1 MSTNRPRRGTWAR
14 RLFGGIVAAVL
25 VLGAAAPS
33 VAFAAD
39 GQGIA
44 SHAPE
49 HHKTIRANGDG
60 TYDLTLSVTG
70 ESEESQTSTPADVVV
85 VVDCSTSMN
94 EGIDGRGSKSRMQAA
109 HDAVSSLASALLTD
123 ENAALPAEQQVQMSV
138 VTFGTH
144 ADVAQGFTANAS
156 AVSNAV
162 ATRAPENNGTNWEA
176 GLKKAN
182 EQSSGRA
189 NAKKYV
195 VFLSDGNPTFR
206 DSAEGYKR
214 SDEGFLGLLR
224 MDSKNDDGTYGLG
237 DSDPKGRNYNA
248 AKAEANRRD
257 SSVSFYAVSA
267 ARDASN
273 MSKLAADA
281 NGAYLD
287 GTTASNLAD
296 AFAKIAQTIKKST
309 LYKDVKIADKLSQ
322 WVTGTA
328 ADGSIEN
335 VRYAKGDSAWTN
347 APAAS
352 VNGDSLTWDLSSI
365 GELEKGVTY
374 SVTFTI
380 RPSATAYE
388 DVAAKGTQQTYETND
403 QGGTYV
409 EYKTV
414 AHETGKE
421 DVVSDAKT
429 DLYELPT
436 IDLAAP
442 SPTTLAS
449 GTITGTKTLTGR
461 NLSAGEFNFTI
472 AAADGSAENT
482 PLPST
487 TEVANA
493 ADGSFSFGDITFG
506 RAGTYLYDI
515 AEDTSN
521 PPAGVTA
528 VTMGSKQVKVVV
540 KSDGRGGLTVNAE
553 LPEEGLAFENAY
565 DAEDAT
571 VSVNATKAITAPEGI
586 EAPVLNDG
594 DFQFTMTA
602 NTEGAPLPAETTV
615 SNRGGNVT
623 FGAMTFTKDML
634 GGAMEKT
641 FSYTITESGEKAG
654 VTNDGPKSFEV
665 TVRDDGAGKLVAQV
679 SGDLAFVN
687 SYAVAPVSYSVTQD
701 VSIKKELT
709 GRALAEGEFSFELVE
724 GESVV
729 ATATNAAD
737 GTVSLPSITYTTP
750 GEHNYTVREVRGNAG
765 GVTYDDNEYGITVSV
780 TDNGAGQLVAQAKSD
795 DDITFE
801 NAYVATPAT
810 ISLSATKVLDGR
822 DLTDGEFS
830 FVLENN
836 GQVMDTATNA
846 ADGTVSFRELTL
858 KTAGTYTF
866 AVSEV
871 QGNEEGV
878 TYDTAKYTITV
889 TVSDN
894 GAGQLV
900 ASVEGDNPTF
910 TNTYVKPAEPAEEPT
925 PPASP
930 DDSGAST
937 ESEKQMPQTGDTNNA
952 ALPAA
957 VAIIAVVCIA
967 AGVVVSRKKRQ

>member
-1 MSTNRPRRGTWAR
+1 MSTNRLRRGTWAR

-25 VLGAAAPS
+25 VLGVTAPS
-33 VAFAAD
+33 IAFAAD

-49 HHKTIRANGDG
+49 HHKTIQANGDG

-94 EGIDGRGSKSRMQAA
+94 KGIGDWAGKSRMQAA

-144 ADVAQGFTANAS
+144 ADVTQAFTADAS
-156 AVSNAV
+156 AVSSAV
-162 ATRAPENNGTNWEA
+162 PTQADEGNGTNWEA
-176 GLKKAN
+176 GLALAN
-182 EQSSGRA
+182 KQVGRT

-195 VFLSDGNPTFR
+195 VFLSDGNPTFH
-206 DSAEGYKR
+206 DTQGTVEH
-214 SDEGFLGLLR
+214 ELIGFHWTTPEKANQYGCYGNGT
-224 MDSKNDDGTYGLG
+224 SDDGHCY
-237 DSDPKGRNYNA
+237 DF

-257 SSVSFYAVSA
+257 PSVSFYAVSA
-267 ARDASN
+267 ASDASN
-273 MSKLAADA
+273 MSKLASET
-281 NGAYLD
+281 NGTYLD

-296 AFAKIAQTIKKST
+296 AFVQIAQTIKKSA
-309 LYKDVKIADKLSQ
+309 LYKDVKIADELSQ

-335 VRYAKGDSAWTN
+335 VRYAKGDSTWTN

-352 VNGDSLTWDLSSI
+352 VNGDSLTWDLSSV

-380 RPSATAYE
+380 RPSAAAYE

-429 DLYELPT
+429 DAYELPT

-442 SPTTLAS
+442 SPTTLAG
-449 GTITGTKTLTGR
+449 GTITGTKTLSGR
-461 NLSAGEFNFTI
+461 DLSAGEFSFTI

-482 PLPST
+482 PLPAT

-493 ADGSFSFGDITFG
+493 ADGSFSFGDITFD

-521 PPAGVTA
+521 LPAGVTA

-540 KSDGRGGLTVNAE
+540 KSDGKGGLTANAE
-553 LPEEGLAFENAY
+553 LPEEGLGFENAY

-571 VSVNATKAITAPEGI
+571 VIVNATKAIAAPEGV
-586 EAPVLNDG
+586 EPPALNDG

-602 NTEGAPLPAETTV
+602 NTEDAPLPAETTV
-615 SNRGGNVT
+615 SNQDGNVT
-623 FGAMTFTKDML
+623 FGAMTFTKAML

-641 FSYTITESGEKAG
+641 FGYTITESGEKAG
-654 VTNDGPKSFEV
+654 VTNDGPKSIEV
-665 TVRDDGAGKLVAQV
+665 TVRDEGAGKLVAQV

-687 SYAVAPVSYSVTQD
+687 SYAAAPASHSVTQD
-701 VSIKKELT
+701 VSVKKELT

-724 GESVV
+724 GDSVV

-737 GTVSLPSITYTTP
+737 GTVSFPSITYTTP
-750 GEHNYTVREVRGNAG
+750 GEHNYTVREVKGSTG

-795 DDITFE
+795 SDITFE
-801 NAYVATPAT
+801 NAYTAAPAT
-810 ISLSATKVLDGR
+810 VSLCATKVLDGR

-830 FVLENN
+830 FILENN

-866 AVSEV
+866 TVSEV

-878 TYDTAKYTITV
+878 TYDTAKHVTTV

-900 ASVEGDNPTF
+900 ASVGGDNPTF

-925 PPASP
+925 TPAST
-930 DDSGAST
+930 DNSGTSAALG
-937 ESEKQMPQTGDTNNA
+937 KQVPQTGDANNA
-952 ALPAA
+952 MLPAA
-957 VAIIAVVCIA
+957 VAAIAVVCIA
-967 AGVVVSRKKRQ
+967 GGVIVSRKKRQ

>member
-1 MSTNRPRRGTWAR
+1 MREKRRVRGAWPK
-14 RLFGGIVAAVL
+14 RL
-25 VLGAAAPS
+25 LGAAAA
-33 VAFAAD
+33 VLLAL
-39 GQGIA
+39 GIA
-44 SHAPE
+44 MPSLALAGTVGDITSSAPE
-49 HHKTIRANGDG
+49 HHKTIRDNGDG

-70 ESEESQTSTPADVVV
+70 DSEESQTSTPADVVV

-94 EGIDGRGSKSRMQAA
+94 EDIGDRDGKSRMQAA

-144 ADVAQGFTANAS
+144 ADVAQGFTANANAVSS
-156 AVSNAV
+156 AVPTQAD
-162 ATRAPENNGTNWEA
+162 EGNGTNWEA
-176 GLKKAN
+176 GLALAN
-182 EQSSGRA
+182 KQSGRA

-206 DSAEGYKR
+206 TSSMGYDWR
-214 SDEGFLGLLR
+214 NPSDWGDG
-224 MDSKNDDGTYGLG
+224 DNHDGTYGSG
-237 DSDPKGRNYNA
+237 YSDPKGRNYNA

-257 SSVSFYAVSA
+257 PSVSFYAVSA
-267 ARDASN
+267 ASDASN
-273 MSKLAADA
+273 MSKLASET
-281 NGAYLD
+281 NGTYLD

-296 AFAKIAQTIKKST
+296 AFAQIAQTIKKSA
-309 LYKDVKIADKLSQ
+309 LYKDVKIADELSQ

-335 VRYAKGDSAWTN
+335 VRYAKGDSTWTN

-352 VNGDSLTWDLSSI
+352 VNGDSLTWDLSSV

-380 RPSATAYE
+380 RPSAAAYE

-429 DLYELPT
+429 DAYELPT

-442 SPTTLAS
+442 SPTTLAG
-449 GTITGTKTLTGR
+449 GTITGTKTLSGR
-461 NLSAGEFNFTI
+461 DLSAGEFSFTI

-482 PLPST
+482 PLPAT

-493 ADGSFSFGDITFG
+493 ADGSFSFGDITFD

-521 PPAGVTA
+521 LPAGVTA

-540 KSDGRGGLTVNAE
+540 KSDGKGGLTANAE
-553 LPEEGLAFENAY
+553 LPEEGLGFENAY

-571 VSVNATKAITAPEGI
+571 VIVNATKAIAAPEGV
-586 EAPVLNDG
+586 EPPALNDG

-602 NTEGAPLPAETTV
+602 NTEDAPLPAETTV
-615 SNRGGNVT
+615 SNQDGNVT
-623 FGAMTFTKDML
+623 FGAMTFTKAML

-641 FSYTITESGEKAG
+641 FGYTITESGEKAG

-665 TVRDDGAGKLVAQV
+665 TVRDEGAGKLVAQV

-687 SYAVAPVSYSVTQD
+687 SYAAAPASHSVTQD
-701 VSIKKELT
+701 VSIKKEFT
-709 GRALAEGEFSFELVE
+709 GRSLAEGEFSFELVE
-724 GESVV
+724 GDSVV

-737 GTVSLPSITYTTP
+737 GTVSFPSITYTTP
-750 GEHNYTVREVRGNAG
+750 GEHNYTVREVKGSAG
-765 GVTYDDNEYGITVSV
+765 GVTYDDNEYGITMSV
-780 TDNGAGQLVAQAKSD
+780 ADNGAGQLVAQAKSD

-801 NAYVATPAT
+801 NAYVASPAT
-810 ISLSATKVLDGR
+810 VSLSATKVLDGR

-836 GQVMDTATNA
+836 GRVMDTATNA

-866 AVSEV
+866 TVSEV
-871 QGNEEGV
+871 QGNEKGV
-878 TYDTAKYTITV
+878 TYDTTKHTITV

-894 GAGQLV
+894 GAGQLE

-910 TNTYVKPAEPAEEPT
+910 TNTYVKPAEPTEEPT
-925 PPASP
+925 TPASS
-930 DDSGAST
+930 DDSGASPA
-937 ESEKQMPQTGDTNNA
+937 EKQMPQTGDTNNA
-952 ALPAA
+952 MLPAA
-957 VAIIAVVCIA
+957 MAAIAVVCIA
-967 AGVVVSRKKRQ
+967 GGVIVSRKKRQ

>member
-1 MSTNRPRRGTWAR
+1 MSTNRLRRGTWAR

-25 VLGAAAPS
+25 VLGVTAPS
-33 VAFAAD
+33 IAFAAD

-49 HHKTIRANGDG
+49 HHKTIQANGDG

-94 EGIDGRGSKSRMQAA
+94 EGIGDWAGKSRMQAA

-138 VTFGTH
+138 VTFGTR
-144 ADVAQGFTANAS
+144 ADVTQAFTADAS
-156 AVSNAV
+156 AVSSAV
-162 ATRAPENNGTNWEA
+162 PTQADEGNGTNWEA
-176 GLKKAN
+176 GLALAN
-182 EQSSGRA
+182 KQVGRA

-206 DSAEGYKR
+206 DSGNWQDFDWDWRY
-214 SDEGFLGLLR
+214 
-224 MDSKNDDGTYGLG
+224 NVYGNG
-237 DSDPKGRNYNA
+237 QDDPKGRNYDA

-257 SSVSFYAVSA
+257 PSVSFYAVSA
-267 ARDASN
+267 ASDASN
-273 MSKLAADA
+273 MSKLASET
-281 NGAYLD
+281 NGTYLD

-296 AFAKIAQTIKKST
+296 AFAQIAQTIKKSA
-309 LYKDVKIADKLSQ
+309 LYKDVKIADELSQ

-335 VRYAKGDSAWTN
+335 VRYAKGDSTWTN

-352 VNGDSLTWDLSSI
+352 VNGDSLTWDLSSV

-380 RPSATAYE
+380 RPSAAAYE

-429 DLYELPT
+429 DAYELPT

-442 SPTTLAS
+442 SPTTLAG
-449 GTITGTKTLTGR
+449 GTITGTKTLSGR
-461 NLSAGEFNFTI
+461 DLSAGEFSFTI

-482 PLPST
+482 PLPAT

-493 ADGSFSFGDITFG
+493 ADGSFSFGDITFD

-521 PPAGVTA
+521 LPAGVTA

-540 KSDGRGGLTVNAE
+540 KSDGKGGLTANAE
-553 LPEEGLAFENAY
+553 LPEEGLGFENAY

-571 VSVNATKAITAPEGI
+571 VIVNATKAIAAPEGV
-586 EAPVLNDG
+586 EPPALNDG

-602 NTEGAPLPAETTV
+602 NTEDAPLPAETTV
-615 SNRGGNVT
+615 SNQDGNVT
-623 FGAMTFTKDML
+623 FGAMTFTKAML

-641 FSYTITESGEKAG
+641 FGYTITESGEKAG

-665 TVRDDGAGKLVAQV
+665 TVRDEGAGKLVAQV
-679 SGDLAFVN
+679 SGDLAFIN
-687 SYAVAPVSYSVTQD
+687 SYAAAPASHSVTQD
-701 VSIKKELT
+701 VSVKKELT

-724 GESVV
+724 GDSVV

-737 GTVSLPSITYTTP
+737 GTVSFPSITYTTP
-750 GEHNYTVREVRGNAG
+750 GEHNYTVREVKGNAG
-765 GVTYDDNEYGITVSV
+765 GVTYDDNEYGITVGV

-801 NAYVATPAT
+801 NAYVASPAT
-810 ISLSATKVLDGR
+810 VSLSATKVLDGR

-836 GQVMDTATNA
+836 GRVMDTATNA
-846 ADGTVSFRELTL
+846 ADGTVSFCELTL

-866 AVSEV
+866 TVSEV
-871 QGNEEGV
+871 KGNEEGV
-878 TYDTAKYTITV
+878 TYDTAKHAITV

-894 GAGQLV
+894 GAGQLE

-910 TNTYVKPAEPAEEPT
+910 TNTYVKPAEPTEEPT
-925 PPASP
+925 TPASS
-930 DDSGAST
+930 DDSGASPA
-937 ESEKQMPQTGDTNNA
+937 EKQMPQTGDTNNA
-952 ALPAA
+952 MLPAA
-957 VAIIAVVCIA
+957 MAAIAVVCIA
-967 AGVVVSRKKRQ
+967 GGVIVSRKKRQ